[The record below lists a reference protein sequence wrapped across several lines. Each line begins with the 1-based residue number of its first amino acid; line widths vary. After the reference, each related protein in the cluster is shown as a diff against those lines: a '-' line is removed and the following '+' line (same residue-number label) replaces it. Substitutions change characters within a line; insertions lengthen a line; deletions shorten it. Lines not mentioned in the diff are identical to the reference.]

1 MTTGGYI
8 EQARWLLEG
17 SYHEMKEAVLRAGI
31 ARLREVEIS
40 VGRVERSLRG
50 LRRDMGLRM
59 QTLSQLI
66 G

>member
-1 MTTGGYI
+1 
-8 EQARWLLEG
+8 
-17 SYHEMKEAVLRAGI
+17 MKEAVLRAGI

-59 QTLSQLI
+59 QTLS
-66 G
+66 